1 MVATVIILRKTE
13 TGPVVTDDITAIN
26 TRANTTDAHTT
37 ADTAN
42 PIQIPTDTSTNY
54 SFWVVT
60 RLQTIAA
67 PDTLIDN
74 IEWFSDGANG
84 FGTGVATVGESAT
97 DYSVATGTNG
107 ETGDELTTGSY
118 TSLTTDPVDVF
129 SFTSGSPN
137 PITGST
143 SGTGEFADHFVYQQF
158 VTSDASP
165 GTTPTET
172 WTWRFDET

>member
-1 MVATVIILRKTE
+1 MVATVIILRKTAA
-13 TGPVVTDDITAIN
+13 GPTTDNITSIN
-26 TRANTTDAHTT
+26 TRANALDSHTT

-60 RLQTIAA
+60 RLQSTVA

-74 IEWFSDGANG
+74 IEWFSDGSNG
-84 FGTGVATVGESAT
+84 FGTGVATNGESAT
-97 DYSVATGTNG
+97 DYTQATGTAG

-118 TSLTTDPVDVF
+118 SSLTTDPVDVF
-129 SFTSGSPN
+129 TFTSASPN
-137 PITGST
+137 PIAGTT
-143 SGTGEFADHFVYQQF
+143 SGTGEFGDHFVYQQF